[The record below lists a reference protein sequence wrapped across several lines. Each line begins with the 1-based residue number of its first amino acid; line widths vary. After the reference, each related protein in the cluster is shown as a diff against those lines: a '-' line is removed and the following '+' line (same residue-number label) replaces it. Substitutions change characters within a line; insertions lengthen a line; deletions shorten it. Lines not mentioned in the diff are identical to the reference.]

1 MKKTSIFKGFIT
13 LIIISILGVTIW
25 VYCHP
30 MSESIENK
38 AIGLNGSFE
47 HTQNNLPINW
57 LVNTVK
63 TTGEG
68 DFSILTDSTNAKEGK
83 QSLHF
88 EVHQCSGKGG
98 RFSPGIAQE
107 IPAQAGQS
115 YKLSFW
121 VKNTKSSFAV
131 TLNGVDAFKQH
142 EGPKIECADTIS
154 DWKKYEMYYPM
165 RAPMKRLRLTI
176 AVLSSGSFW
185 IDDIKIEALNKEELK
200 N

>member
-1 MKKTSIFKGFIT
+1 MKKSSIFKGFIT
-13 LIIISILGVTIW
+13 LIIIGILGVTIW
-25 VYCHP
+25 VYYHP

-47 HTQNNLPINW
+47 HTQDNLPVNW

-68 DFSILTDSTNAKEGK
+68 DFIISVDSTNAKEGK

-88 EVHQCSGKGG
+88 EVRKCSEKGG

-115 YKLSFW
+115 YKVSFW
-121 VKNTKSSFAV
+121 VKNQASTFSV
-131 TLNGVDAFKQH
+131 TLNGVNALEQQ
-142 EGPKIECADTIS
+142 EGASIKCADTINE
-154 DWKKYEMYYPM
+154 WKRYEMSYTM
-165 RAPMKRLRLTI
+165 RAPMKQLRLTL
-176 AVLSSGSFW
+176 AVLSPGSFW
-185 IDDIKIEALNKEELK
+185 IDDIRIVSENKI
-200 N
+200 